1 MYDKIA
7 ALVTIAVA
15 VAVYFLTN
23 FSIWPAVIAIV
34 VIALISRSLK
44 IIFQDK
50 LDKKFPPLK
59 VFFLTKDDL
68 SQQSSKGMRVIVITE
83 GIFFHTETE
92 ADKNYILDFI
102 DDYVQKFS
110 ETSKIFKYRYSYVK
124 KHNLPSQPAYAACRN
139 AKAGLKAV
147 YRKWYEDS
155 GASKF
160 GATKEDVDSFMA
172 DDIIVDPR
180 DGSEHRTMIQFVFDP
195 NLPIPDENYQ

>member
-1 MYDKIA
+1 MFDRITA
-7 ALVTIAVA
+7 FVTIAA
-15 VAVYFLTN
+15 AIAIYFLTN

-34 VIALISRSLK
+34 AIALISRSLK

-92 ADKNYILDFI
+92 ADKKFILDFI

-110 ETSKIFKYRYSYVK
+110 EANKIFKYRYNYVK
-124 KHNLPSQPAYAACRN
+124 KHNLPGQPAYAACRN
-139 AKAGLKAV
+139 AKAGLKAI
-147 YRKWYEDS
+147 YRRWFEES

-160 GATKEDVDSFMA
+160 GALTDDVDNFMA
-172 DDIIVDPR
+172 DTEVTDPR

-195 NLPIPDENYQ
+195 NLPVPDENYE

>member
-1 MYDKIA
+1 MFDRITA
-7 ALVTIAVA
+7 FVTIAA
-15 VAVYFLTN
+15 AIAIYFLTN

-34 VIALISRSLK
+34 AIALISRSLK

-92 ADKNYILDFI
+92 ADKKFILDFI

-139 AKAGLKAV
+139 AKAGLKAI

-160 GATKEDVDSFMA
+160 GTTKEDVDSFMA
-172 DDIIVDPR
+172 DDIMIDPR